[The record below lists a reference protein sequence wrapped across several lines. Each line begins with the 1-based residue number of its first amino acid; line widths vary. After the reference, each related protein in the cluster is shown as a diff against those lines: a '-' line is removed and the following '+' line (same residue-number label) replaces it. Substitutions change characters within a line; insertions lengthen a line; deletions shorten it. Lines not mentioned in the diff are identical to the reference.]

1 MSKKAALVFLTILF
15 NFKSFTQGNLDRLN
29 EIPAVQLSDSTNNL
43 AGITVTSTRKNAA
56 NWSVPYS
63 VSVVNKSQLEAFGFR
78 STPEALSGTA
88 GVFVQKTN
96 HGGGSPFIRGLTGNQ
111 TLILMD
117 GIRLNNATY
126 RYGPNQYLNTIDPSI
141 ISKIEVA
148 RGTGSVQYGSDALGG
163 VVQLFT
169 QSPEFI
175 KGKAL
180 HSTFCSRVT
189 SQDME
194 YGGRAEMEYQSKKLA
209 ILGGYSGVKFG
220 DLLGGD
226 TTGRQN
232 PSGYQQR
239 AFDFKLKYQ
248 LAPGALLT
256 VAHQWL
262 RQKDVPLYHKVKLEN
277 FKYYFFDPQQRQMSY
292 AKLVFTGKNKLLDKI
307 SIISSLQKSLERRE
321 YQKNG
326 NTYQFTEEDRVNTW
340 GNVLDI
346 FSVIFK
352 NWTANSGV
360 EYYHDQVNSSKQQQ
374 SVISGQTLSLRG
386 LYPNNASSG
395 NFSIYSLHHITKGK
409 FDIESGLRYNS
420 FTIRI
425 PDTVTSS
432 LKLGDIRVN
441 PSSLVSNVALLYH
454 IGSLQNI
461 YASFSTGYRAPNID
475 DLGSLGLVDFRY
487 EIPAY
492 QLKPEK
498 TYNTEIGYRINTKK
512 IQTSLSF
519 FYMHLNDLI
528 TRVQLP
534 GQQIGGYNVY
544 TKENSQQSYVKGT
557 ELSFNYRISNSITFS
572 NNISYAFGQNLSA
585 KEPMRRIPPLNGR
598 VLLSYQKEKWNFN
611 VEDLFAAKQNR
622 LAKGDK
628 DDNRIPA
635 GGTPGWNIV
644 NIYGNYSLSK
654 LNFRIAFLNIFDK
667 DYRTHGSGINGIG
680 RSASLGIQINL

>member
-1 MSKKAALVFLTILF
+1 MKKEVVF
-15 NFKSFTQGNLDRLN
+15 SFLIFLLNNVGFAQEKVDWLN
-29 EIPAVQLSDSTNNL
+29 EKSAVILSDSTNNL
-43 AGITVTSTRKNAA
+43 TGITVTATRKNTA

-63 VSVVNKSQLEAFGFR
+63 VSVVNKSQLAAFGFR

-111 TLILMD
+111 TLLLMD

-180 HSTFCSRVT
+180 HSNFRSRVT

-194 YGGRAEMEYQSKKLA
+194 YGGRAEMEYQSNNLA

-220 DLLGGD
+220 DLVGGD

-248 LAPGALLT
+248 LAPGAILT

-262 RQKDVPLYHKVKLEN
+262 RQKEVPLYHKVKLEN

-307 SIISSLQKSLERRE
+307 SIISSLQKSFERRE

-326 NTYQFTEEDRVNTW
+326 NSNQFTEEDRVNTW
-340 GNVLDI
+340 GNVLDV
-346 FSVIFK
+346 FSVISK

-360 EYYHDQVNSSKQQQ
+360 EYYHDQVNSNKQQQ
-374 SVISGQTLSLRG
+374 SVITGQTVSLRG

-395 NFSIYSLHHITKGK
+395 NFSIYSLHHFTKGK
-409 FDIESGLRYNS
+409 FDIESGFRYNS

-425 PDTVTSS
+425 PDTVTST
-432 LKLGDIRVN
+432 LKLGDIRVS

-454 IGSLQNI
+454 IGTLQNV

-519 FYMHLNDLI
+519 FYMHLTDLI

-544 TKENSQQSYVKGT
+544 TKENSQQSYIKGI
-557 ELSFNYRISNSITFS
+557 ELSFNYRITNSFTLT
-572 NNISYAFGQNLSA
+572 NNVTYAYGQNLSA
-585 KEPMRRIPPLNGR
+585 KEPMRRIPPVNGR
-598 VLLSYQKEKWNFN
+598 VLLNYQKGKWNFN
-611 VEDLFAAKQNR
+611 IENLFAAKQNR

-635 GGTPGWNIV
+635 GGTPGWSIFNL
-644 NIYGNYSLSK
+644 YGNYSFQKLS
-654 LNFRIAFLNIFDK
+654 LFTRVQNIFNQ
-667 DYRTHGSGINGIG
+667 DYRTHGSGINGVG
-680 RSASLGIQINL
+680 RSASLGIQISL

>member
-63 VSVVNKSQLEAFGFR
+63 VSVVNKSQLDAFGFR

-180 HSTFCSRVT
+180 HSTFRSRVT

-194 YGGRAEMEYQSKKLA
+194 YGGRAEMEYQSNKLA

>member
-1 MSKKAALVFLTILF
+1 MKKKVAISFLIILLNCVGF
-15 NFKSFTQGNLDRLN
+15 AQEKGDRLI
-29 EIPAVQLSDSTNNL
+29 EKSTVKLSDSTNNL
-43 AGITVTSTRKNAA
+43 TGITVTSTRKNTA

-63 VSVVNKSQLEAFGFR
+63 VSVVNKSQLDAFGFR

-111 TLILMD
+111 TLLLMD

-126 RYGPNQYLNTIDPSI
+126 RYGPNQYLNTIDPSV

-180 HSTFCSRVT
+180 HSTFRSRVT

-194 YGGRAEMEYQSKKLA
+194 YGGRAEMEYQSNNLA

-220 DLLGGD
+220 DLVGGD
-226 TTGRQN
+226 TTVRQN

-248 LAPGALLT
+248 LAPGAILT
-256 VAHQWL
+256 IAHQWL
-262 RQKDVPLYHKVKLEN
+262 RQKEVPLYHKVKLEN
-277 FKYYFFDPQQRQMSY
+277 FNYYFFDPQQRQMSY

-307 SIISSLQKSLERRE
+307 SIISSLQKSFERRE

-326 NTYQFTEEDRVNTW
+326 NSNQFTEEDRVNTW
-340 GNVLDI
+340 GNVLDV
-346 FSVIFK
+346 FSEISK

-360 EYYHDQVNSSKQQQ
+360 EYYHDQVNSNKQQQ
-374 SVISGQTLSLRG
+374 SVITSQTVNLRG

-395 NFSIYSLHHITKGK
+395 NFSIYSLHHFTKGK

-425 PDTVTSS
+425 PDTFTSA
-432 LKLGDIRVN
+432 LKLGDIRVS

-454 IGSLQNI
+454 IGTVQNV

-512 IQTSLSF
+512 IQSSLSF
-519 FYMHLNDLI
+519 FYMHLTDLI

-544 TKENSQQSYVKGT
+544 TKENSQQSYIKGV
-557 ELSFNYRISNSITFS
+557 ELSFNYRITNSFTLT
-572 NNISYAFGQNLSA
+572 NNVTYAYGQNLSA
-585 KEPMRRIPPLNGR
+585 KEPMRRIPPVNGR
-598 VLLSYQKEKWNFN
+598 ILLNYQKGKWNFN
-611 VEDLFAAKQNR
+611 IENLFAAKQNR

-635 GGTPGWNIV
+635 GGTPGWSIFNL
-644 NIYGNYSLSK
+644 YGNYSFQK
-654 LNFRIAFLNIFDK
+654 LALFTRVQNIFNQ
-667 DYRTHGSGINGIG
+667 DYRTHGSGINGVG
-680 RSASLGIQINL
+680 RSASLGIQISL

>member
-1 MSKKAALVFLTILF
+1 MKKEVVF
-15 NFKSFTQGNLDRLN
+15 SFLIFLLNNVGFAQEKVDWLN
-29 EIPAVQLSDSTNNL
+29 EKSAVILSDSTNNL
-43 AGITVTSTRKNAA
+43 TGITVTATRKNTA

-63 VSVVNKSQLEAFGFR
+63 VSVVNKSQLAAFGFR

-111 TLILMD
+111 TLLLMD

-163 VVQLFT
+163 VIQLFT

-180 HSTFCSRVT
+180 HSTFRSRVT

-194 YGGRAEMEYQSKKLA
+194 YGGRAEMEYQSNNLA

-220 DLLGGD
+220 DLVGGD

-248 LAPGALLT
+248 LAPGAILT

-262 RQKDVPLYHKVKLEN
+262 RQKEVPLYHKVKLEN

-307 SIISSLQKSLERRE
+307 SIISSLQKSFERRE

-326 NTYQFTEEDRVNTW
+326 NSNQFTEEDRVNTW
-340 GNVLDI
+340 GNVLDV
-346 FSVIFK
+346 FSVISK

-360 EYYHDQVNSSKQQQ
+360 EYYHDQVNSNKQQQ
-374 SVISGQTLSLRG
+374 SVITGQTVSLRG

-395 NFSIYSLHHITKGK
+395 NFSISSLKHFTKGK
-409 FDIESGLRYNS
+409 FDIVDCLLKHSLNS
-420 FTIRI
+420 FFT
-425 PDTVTSS
+425 
-432 LKLGDIRVN
+432 
-441 PSSLVSNVALLYH
+441 A
-454 IGSLQNI
+454 
-461 YASFSTGYRAPNID
+461 
-475 DLGSLGLVDFRY
+475 
-487 EIPAY
+487 
-492 QLKPEK
+492 K
-498 TYNTEIGYRINTKK
+498 T
-512 IQTSLSF
+512 
-519 FYMHLNDLI
+519 LN
-528 TRVQLP
+528 
-534 GQQIGGYNVY
+534 YY
-544 TKENSQQSYVKGT
+544 
-557 ELSFNYRISNSITFS
+557 
-572 NNISYAFGQNLSA
+572 
-585 KEPMRRIPPLNGR
+585 
-598 VLLSYQKEKWNFN
+598 
-611 VEDLFAAKQNR
+611 
-622 LAKGDK
+622 
-628 DDNRIPA
+628 
-635 GGTPGWNIV
+635 
-644 NIYGNYSLSK
+644 
-654 LNFRIAFLNIFDK
+654 
-667 DYRTHGSGINGIG
+667 
-680 RSASLGIQINL
+680 